1 MVPGTASVVTGA
13 VVTTEEVV
21 LSDGRLELEDNSVV
35 RTRSVV
41 EAKVVGKEDVASV
54 VAVVVAEIFEV
65 DFGAAVVA
73 KVVVAY

>member
-13 VVTTEEVV
+13 VVRTEEVV
-21 LSDGRLELEDNSVV
+21 LSDGGLELEDTPVV

-54 VAVVVAEIFEV
+54 VAVAVAEIV

>member
-1 MVPGTASVVTGA
+1 MVPGTASVVTGN
-13 VVTTEEVV
+13 VVRTEEVV

-54 VAVVVAEIFEV
+54 VAVAVAEIV
-65 DFGAAVVA
+65 DFDTPT
-73 KVVVAY
+73 